1 MDSIKRL
8 QKLLPHRLL
17 SGRYS
22 LVRQLGV
29 GGFGQTFLAKDTQL
43 PGQPLCVVKQL
54 KPQIKTGTRWDIAK
68 RLFDTEAEVLYQLGN
83 HDQIPRLLAH
93 FEDSQEFY
101 LVQEFIEGEA
111 LDKALLPNY
120 LWAETQVIRWVQDI
134 LGILAF
140 VHQQHVIHRDIKPA
154 NLIRRKHDNKL
165 VLIDFGAVKQVSIA
179 LGDSLSDQAMT
190 IAIGTQGYMPPEQI
204 SGNPRFSSDLY
215 AVGMIGI
222 QALTGIRP
230 DRLQRD
236 IQTGEI
242 RWRDAATSVHPELVD
257 ILDQLVRYHFM
268 ARYQTVEEPL
278 QAINTLLQSDPT
290 YWAEAVEPEPEPESL
305 ASTIVWESDSVSNQ
319 DAIPAPGELSQGAE
333 SAPFP
338 TTFPQAS
345 LPPIETGLAATDEQ
359 HPQPIHPQPIDQVV
373 DRVPDRA
380 ANSIIDLKI
389 DPAQA
394 QEANPSTAVE
404 AIVDPT
410 GVRDRTVISDRP
422 REESLSQS
430 INQVIHQSN
439 GGDHP
444 LPLTAILTRLGSGVL
459 SHTTGLVPHLTPWM
473 LLLAVA
479 GVIASAVMLSRS
491 PTFQVQSSATPTL
504 PTLPTLPC
512 REPPPPTLPST
523 KPSYEYADGT
533 RYYGLIKNGRP
544 ADGRAT
550 MVFANGNRYDG
561 EFQDGRRNGCGTYS
575 FANGRRYI
583 GQFKMDQ
590 FDGLGIWLLG
600 DGDRY
605 VGAFKDNR
613 CNGEGIFLFK
623 DGAFKRGTWQN
634 GELANGKLSCN
645 R

>member
-8 QKLLPHRLL
+8 QKLFPNRLL
-17 SGRYS
+17 SGRYGV
-22 LVRQLGV
+22 VRQLGV

-54 KPQIKTGTRWDIAK
+54 KPQIKTGARWDIAK

-101 LVQEFIEGEA
+101 LVQEFVEGEA

-120 LWAETQVIRWVQDI
+120 AWAETQVIRWLQDI
-134 LGILAF
+134 LGILVF

-154 NLIRRKHDNKL
+154 NLIRRRQDNKL
-165 VLIDFGAVKQVSIA
+165 VLIDFGAVKQVSMA
-179 LGDSLSDQAMT
+179 LGDALPEQALT

-230 DRLQRD
+230 DRLERD

-242 RWRDAATSVHPELVD
+242 RWRNAAASVHPGLAD

-268 ARYQTVEEPL
+268 TRYQSVEEPL
-278 QAINTLLQSDPT
+278 QAIDALLQSDPD
-290 YWAEAVEPEPEPESL
+290 YWTEVVEPEPEREL
-305 ASTIVWESDSVSNQ
+305 LGSTIAWESDSVPNQ
-319 DAIPAPGELSQGAE
+319 DAEPA
-333 SAPFP
+333 FP

-345 LPPIETGLAATDEQ
+345 ILPIETGLAATDEHDASPVDQ
-359 HPQPIHPQPIDQVV
+359 AADQVA
-373 DRVPDRA
+373 DRA
-380 ANSIIDLKI
+380 PDPGLDPGIDLTQG
-389 DPAQA
+389 P
-394 QEANPSTAVE
+394 NPSTP
-404 AIVDPT
+404 VDLT
-410 GVRDRTVISDRP
+410 VNSTEIRDRIDSF
-422 REESLSQS
+422 EQAHQGSQFQS
-430 INQVIHQSN
+430 INQSQSKN
-439 GGDHP
+439 QLQDGGRP
-444 LPLTAILTRLGSGVL
+444 LPLTSILTRLGSEVL
-459 SHTTGLVPHLTPWM
+459 SHTTGLVPRLTPWM

-491 PTFQVQSSATPTL
+491 PTFYVRSSAT

-512 REPPPPTLPST
+512 REPPPPALPSN

-623 DGAFKRGTWQN
+623 DGSFKRGTWQN
-634 GELANGKLSCN
+634 GELVNGKLSCN